1 MRAIG
6 GRRTVEGY
14 GGSLCVMD
22 GQHRNPTH
30 GRQGKR
36 PAVGAAHVVGTIEEF
51 SSIPSTRCWRS
62 LQIVQ
67 EFQCSERHRPESAA
81 DVAP

>member
-1 MRAIG
+1 MSAIG
-6 GRRTVEGY
+6 DHRAVEGC
-14 GGSLCVMD
+14 GGGLCVRD
-22 GQHRNPTH
+22 SQHRSPTH

-36 PAVGAAHVVGTIEEF
+36 PALGVAHVVGKIEEF
-51 SSIPSTRCWRS
+51 SNVPDTRCWRS

-67 EFQCSERHRPESAA
+67 EFQCSERHRPESSA